1 MSLSLDSAG
10 NYIGVR
16 DSLNLS
22 FNEINLPD
30 DMNVYIHD
38 NYLGFEQ
45 PISNMQE
52 IPIITDSI
60 GIIDFDLNSPI
71 NQYLDYGEYRYFI
84 SFQYSMLSNN
94 SNQLIPESYQLF
106 QNYPNPFNPNTK
118 IVYNIPE
125 EQFVKIIIYN
135 MLGHKV
141 KTLVNKMQSAGL
153 KTVNWNGLD
162 DNNKQL
168 PSGFYLCSLKSGT
181 FRESKKM
188 VLLK

>member
-1 MSLSLDSAG
+1 
-10 NYIGVR
+10 
-16 DSLNLS
+16 
-22 FNEINLPD
+22 
-30 DMNVYIHD
+30 MNVYIHD

-71 NQYLDYGEYRYFI
+71 NQYLDYGEYRYTI

-118 IVYNIPE
+118 IMYNIPE
-125 EQFVKIIIYN
+125 EQFVKIVIYD
-135 MLGHKV
+135 MLGRKV
-141 KTLVNKMQSAGL
+141 KTLVNQMQRAGL
-153 KTVNWNGLD
+153 KTINWNGLD
-162 DNNKQL
+162 DYNKKL
-168 PSGFYLCSLKSGT
+168 PSGLDLYCLQSGSFKQT
-181 FRESKKM
+181 KKM
-188 VLLK
+188 LFLK